1 MTDGSRMLVS
11 GGVERSSADDIHAFG
26 TVFRT
31 IKARDREVIIDD
43 NGLINYTSLME
54 SITGK
59 RQAFKSICQNN
70 RGLYRHVLYHDK
82 EKLEAWA
89 KEEMMKTEK
98 SKVRLNSRTSQIA
111 EFLSSIKTIETRT
124 LFFIDF
130 TGLF

>member
-1 MTDGSRMLVS
+1 M
-11 GGVERSSADDIHAFG
+11 ADEGIQAFG

-59 RQAFKSICQNN
+59 RYAFRNVCSKNG
-70 RGLYRHVLYHDK
+70 GLYRHVLYHDR

-89 KEEMMKTEK
+89 KEELASTGSCDTACHKGLTKKEK
-98 SKVRLNSRTSQIA
+98 SSVDIKVSTEEINK
-111 EFLSSIKTIETRT
+111 FLISIKTIEIESLVKAGILIVR
-124 LFFIDF
+124 
-130 TGLF
+130 